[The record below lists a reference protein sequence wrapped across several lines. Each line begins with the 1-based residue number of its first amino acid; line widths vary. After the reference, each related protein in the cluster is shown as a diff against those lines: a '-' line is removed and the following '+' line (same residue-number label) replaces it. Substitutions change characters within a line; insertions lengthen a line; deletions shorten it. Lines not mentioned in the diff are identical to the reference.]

1 MAQPLGLLPLLHP
14 CEIIMNWDKTR
25 DVITV
30 AIIPALGWVMLT
42 MSDIES
48 LKARYDQQ
56 ASKVM
61 ELEAELKSV
70 NKRTQAIEVQSAK
83 IEVKL
88 EALGAQLTRIEQML
102 SVGP

>member
-1 MAQPLGLLPLLHP
+1 
-14 CEIIMNWDKTR
+14 MNWDKTR

-48 LKARYDQQ
+48 LKARHQQQ
-56 ASKVM
+56 ASKTM

>member
-1 MAQPLGLLPLLHP
+1 
-14 CEIIMNWDKTR
+14 MNWDKTR

-48 LKARYDQQ
+48 LKARHQQQ

>member
-1 MAQPLGLLPLLHP
+1 
-14 CEIIMNWDKTR
+14 MNWDKTR

-48 LKARYDQQ
+48 LKARHDQQ
-56 ASKVM
+56 AAKVW
-61 ELEAELKSV
+61 ELDAELKAG
-70 NKRTQAIEVQSAK
+70 NKRTRAIEVQSAK

-102 SVGP
+102 SEGP

>member
-1 MAQPLGLLPLLHP
+1 
-14 CEIIMNWDKTR
+14 MNWDKTR
-25 DVITV
+25 DIITV
-30 AIIPALGWVMLT
+30 AVIPALGWVMLT

-48 LKARYDQQ
+48 LKARHQQQ

-61 ELEAELKSV
+61 ELEAELKAV

>member
-1 MAQPLGLLPLLHP
+1 
-14 CEIIMNWDKTR
+14 MNWDKTR

-48 LKARYDQQ
+48 LKARHQQQ

-61 ELEAELKSV
+61 ELEAELKAV